1 MQTGG
6 SNSQSAR
13 YLQQAA
19 WPGRLN
25 FAIRSLFTA
34 LGVAREAQIRNP
46 LAMYSTLRGPGGS
59 NSQSA
64 RYLQQLA
71 WPGRLTFAIR
81 SLFTALGV
89 AREAQIRNP
98 LAIYSTWRG
107 LQQLTNA
114 NHDVWRGP
122 GRAEARGRGGGVSGE
137 GAWSGGRGFVS
148 GNPRQIKQSHTPSYT
163 SEQCAA
169 DCQRFASTAAHFTF
183 SI

>member
-13 YLQQAA
+13 YLQHLQVASSSQKTRIATDGSNPEGGQQQLKGANHDGSLSPGMQTEGSNSQSARYLLHLA

-25 FAIRSLFTA
+25 IAIRSLFTS

-46 LAMYSTLRGPGGS
+46 LAIYSTWRGPGGS

-64 RYLQQLA
+64 RYLQHLA

-89 AREAQIRNP
+89 AC
-98 LAIYSTWRG
+98 S
-107 LQQLTNA
+107 
-114 NHDVWRGP
+114 
-122 GRAEARGRGGGVSGE
+122 S
-137 GAWSGGRGFVS
+137 
-148 GNPRQIKQSHTPSYT
+148 
-163 SEQCAA
+163 
-169 DCQRFASTAAHFTF
+169 
-183 SI
+183 

>member
-13 YLQQAA
+13 YLQH
-19 WPGRLN
+19 
-25 FAIRSLFTA
+25 
-34 LGVAREAQIRNP
+34 
-46 LAMYSTLRGPGGS
+46 
-59 NSQSA
+59 
-64 RYLQQLA
+64 LA

-122 GRAEARGRGGGVSGE
+122 GRVEATGWAVRALGLGVGG
-137 GAWSGGRGFVS
+137 
-148 GNPRQIKQSHTPSYT
+148 SYLAT
-163 SEQCAA
+163 RDKSNYPTRLA
-169 DCQRFASTAAHFTF
+169 TL
-183 SI
+183 